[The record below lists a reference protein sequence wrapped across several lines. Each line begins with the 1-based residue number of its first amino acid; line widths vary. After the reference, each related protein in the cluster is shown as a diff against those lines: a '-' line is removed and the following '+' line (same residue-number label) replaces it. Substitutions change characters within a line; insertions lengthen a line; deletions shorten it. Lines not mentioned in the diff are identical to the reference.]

1 MTSYTQRRHG
11 VFHKKRHLTKR
22 FKHTI
27 RKSQR
32 RVMRGGM
39 KGTKIY
45 EDGRRYAGDM
55 KDGEA
60 NGTGRMTWPN
70 GQVYVG
76 EWKDGKR
83 QGRGKFRFSNG
94 IIYEGN
100 WNNDSIQSLTYLL
113 EDRYV
118 SKIAFHPTEPLLL
131 SVCGEETDSQPPTLF
146 LQRFNQNTGVILDN
160 ICLSEV
166 KGKGKGK
173 GNGDTDESNIEINH
187 ISTIAF
193 HPKKPIFAVGNSVI
207 GEVWLFEWEIQNL
220 RLSAKISSKTK
231 IYTEIGVYKRKKSP
245 AINVYSNPYELLIA
259 FHPNQPLFATHGRVD
274 DDVRSTSIWQ
284 INDESPYRLTNLNCE
299 IRTTNL
305 GSIAFHPTQPILMT
319 ASSSESDDDDE
330 KYVILWNYF
339 NYNPTNEIPNRITTL
354 SRIPSEPSEPDHLSI
369 RGFSNRAFNSDS
381 TTFHTDSVTFVAF
394 HPTDSSLF
402 ATCSKDAIIKIWRM
416 AVPPVPTKPS
426 YDKDG
431 KELQITREDV
441 MNATCMATCNP
452 PTNYK
457 SPVTCVAF
465 HPTAL
470 LLVGGYSNGNA
481 MLWELEAIVREKVL
495 DTKPLKYQEYVMA
508 VFPPPNIDIEDRDA
522 YSSSNQQAIVSSVNF
537 QVDSL
542 GVTFLEIGRSN
553 TTVVEL
559 QNVSHYVSDI
569 KNREKT
575 IFLDRKNIIKEISKQ
590 FMSHPGLRNPLKLTG
605 IEVERAIQRLPLTPR
620 GGDTVV
626 FDPDWRRTLES
637 RSQQGQ
643 ISKDELDTEK
653 EASKNWR
660 EKWEEANR
668 LLQIRLQKE
677 GELPS
682 QPSKGGNTRRTKRKN
697 LRK

>member
-11 VFHKKRHLTKR
+11 VFHKKRRLTKR

-39 KGTKIY
+39 KGTKNY
-45 EDGRRYAGDM
+45 EDGRRYDGDM

-60 NGTGRMTWPN
+60 NGTGKMTWPDGKLYVGEWKN
-70 GQVYVG
+70 SKIDGTGKMTWPSGQVYVG
-76 EWKDGKR
+76 EWKDSKR
-83 QGRGKFRFSNG
+83 QGRGKIRFSNG

-100 WNNDSIQSLTYLL
+100 WNNDSIQSLTFLL

-131 SVCGEETDSQPPTLF
+131 SVCGEETDTQPPTLF

-160 ICLSEV
+160 IRLSEV
-166 KGKGKGK
+166 KRKGN
-173 GNGDTDESNIEINH
+173 GNGDTDESTIEIH
-187 ISTIAF
+187 HSSTIAF
-193 HPKKPIFAVGNSVI
+193 HPKKPIFAVGNNVI
-207 GEVWLFEWEIQNL
+207 GEVCLFEWEINE
-220 RLSAKISSKTK
+220 RSILSAKISSKTK
-231 IYTEIGVYKRKKSP
+231 THPE
-245 AINVYSNPYELLIA
+245 LIA
-259 FHPNQPLFATHGRVD
+259 FHPNQPLFATHGQAA
-274 DDVRSTSIWQ
+274 DVPSTGIWR
-284 INDESPYRLTNLNCE
+284 ISDASPYQLTDLNCE
-299 IRTTNL
+299 IITTKL
-305 GSIAFHPTQPILMT
+305 ASIAFHPTQPILMT
-319 ASSSESDDDDE
+319 ASSSESDNDDE
-330 KYVILWNYF
+330 NYVILWNYF
-339 NYNPTNEIPNRITTL
+339 NYNPTNETPNMITIL

-369 RGFSNRAFNSDS
+369 RAFNSDS
-381 TTFHTDSVTFVAF
+381 RTFHTDFVTFVAF
-394 HPTDSSLF
+394 HPSDSSLF

-416 AVPPVPTKPS
+416 ALPPVPTKPS

-441 MNATCMATCNP
+441 MNATCMATCIP
-452 PTNYK
+452 PKEYE

-470 LLVGGYSNGNA
+470 LLVGGYSNGIA
-481 MLWELEAIVREKVL
+481 MLWELEAIVRKKVV
-495 DTKPLKYQEYVMA
+495 DTKPLDYQEYGMA
-508 VFPPPNIDIEDRDA
+508 VFPPPDIGRSDA
-522 YSSSNQQAIVSSVNF
+522 YSSSKQAIVSSVNF

-553 TTVVEL
+553 TIVVEL

-569 KNREKT
+569 KNREKR
-575 IFLDRKNIIKEISKQ
+575 IFLDRKDVIKEISRQ
-590 FMSHPGLRNPLKLTG
+590 FMSPPELRNPLAQPRQGTSKFTG
-605 IEVERAIQRLPLTPR
+605 IDVERAIQRLPLPPR

-668 LLQIRLQKE
+668 LLQIRRQKE
-677 GELPS
+677 GEL
-682 QPSKGGNTRRTKRKN
+682 PSKGGNTRRTKRKN